1 MTTRPLKIGDTIV
14 GEFKIHDIFGGEG
27 KSGMGVVYLVTS
39 RNYPNPFVLKTF
51 QKAEINSLKRFRA
64 EAEAWVSIG
73 IHSNIVKSL
82 FVDEVNE
89 QLFIAAEYISPDEYK
104 RNTITDYLK
113 QGGISTQNIIKW
125 IAQFCYGMEYAISKG
140 LKSHRDIKPD
150 NLMIDEEGNL
160 KITDFGLSKF
170 DKEFQQL
177 NEIKLP
183 KDNLFNKIKQAFKK
197 SEVEEPKVGL
207 TNAGSFLGTILY
219 AAPEQILDATKADL
233 RSDIYSFGIVLYQ
246 LLGSYPYSL
255 KGKTTIEHYAIMHLT
270 EPLIHINHPLS
281 KIAYKCLER
290 NPNERYQTFQELI
303 SDLQQIARKL
313 DFKLPQNKI
322 YPDNS
327 LRELYIQSLSFISL
341 GDITKARQLINN
353 YLEQDK
359 EDSSAWS
366 LKGRIEYQLGNVDEG
381 IRATLFSYQIDPYN
395 SKTCN
400 NLGIF
405 YKEKKDLLNAIRY
418 LTEAIEI
425 DPNNTGA
432 LTNLAITFEEKGNFP
447 LAADLIVRAIHLAPD
462 KKTLHFNASNIA
474 AEVSRQRHFDK
485 AITILELLIKVDSGN
500 TNNWFNLASNYW
512 LTNQKEKAIKCF
524 KAVEQRLPDDEQTLV
539 SLVKLNGEIGNYSE
553 AISYCEKL
561 LDRKLS
567 ILNAICWRA
576 QYMQANGKGQEAIEF
591 MKSVIS
597 NNQMND
603 HLWVTLANMYSYEGE
618 NRKAVAMI
626 VRARQILM
634 ENGEADNQ
642 EKMDFLSEK
651 QSHFQQLIN

>member
-1 MTTRPLKIGDTIV
+1 MTARQLKIGDTIV

-27 KSGMGVVYLVTS
+27 KSGMGVVYLVTN

-51 QKAEINSLKRFRA
+51 QKAELNSLKRFRA
-64 EAEAWVSIG
+64 EAETWVSIG
-73 IHSNIVKSL
+73 IHPNIVKAL
-82 FVDEVNE
+82 FVEEVNE
-89 QLFIAAEYISPDEYK
+89 QLFIAAEYVSPDEYK
-104 RNTITDYLK
+104 RNTITDFLK

-125 IAQFCYGMEYAISKG
+125 IAQFCYGMDYAISKG

-150 NLMIDEEGNL
+150 NLLVDAEGNL

-170 DKEFQQL
+170 DKDFQQL
-177 NEIKLP
+177 NQIKLP
-183 KDNLFNKIKQAFKK
+183 TENLFNKIKQAFKK
-197 SEVEEPKVGL
+197 PETEEPKAGL

-219 AAPEQILDATKADL
+219 AAPEQILDATKADF

-281 KIAYKCLER
+281 RIAYKCLER
-290 NPNERYQTFQELI
+290 NPNERYQSFRELI
-303 SDLQQIARKL
+303 SDLLQVAGNLKIKV
-313 DFKLPQNKI
+313 PQNKI
-322 YPDNS
+322 QPDAS
-327 LRELYIQSLSFISL
+327 LRELYIQSLSHISL
-341 GDITKARQLINN
+341 GDIAKARQLINK

-366 LKGRIEYQLGNVDEG
+366 LKGRIEYQLGNIEDG
-381 IRATLFSYQIDPYN
+381 IKATLHSYQIDPYN

-405 YKEKKDLLNAIRY
+405 HKEKNDLLNAIRY
-418 LTEAIEI
+418 LSEAIDI

-432 LTNLAITFEEKGNFP
+432 LTNLAIALEEKGNFL

-462 KKTLHFNASNIA
+462 KKTLHFNAGNIA
-474 AEVSRQRHFDK
+474 AEVSRQKHFEK
-485 AITILELLIKVDSGN
+485 AITILELLIKVDKDN
-500 TNNWFNLASNYW
+500 TNNLFNLASNYW
-512 LTNQKEKAIKCF
+512 LTNQKEKAVKCF
-524 KAVEQRLPDDEQTLV
+524 KVVEQRLPDDEQILV
-539 SLVKLNGEIGNYSE
+539 SLVKLNGELGNYSE
-553 AISYCEKL
+553 AISYSEKL
-561 LDRKLS
+561 LDQKLS

-597 NNQMND
+597 NNQTND
-603 HLWVTLANMYSYEGE
+603 HLWVTLANMYSHEGE
-618 NRKAVAMI
+618 NTKAVSMI

-634 ENGEADNQ
+634 EKGEADNK

-651 QSHFQQLIN
+651 QSYFQQLIN